1 MIEHREHPESRNRP
15 DGRDRPDSR
24 NHPDSRDR
32 PEARDVVAELR
43 TAAASHEP
51 DRIRMLARVTAGMAA
66 DGRRRAPRTSPRWTR
81 VVSPVAGLAA
91 AVAATGI
98 AVVATD
104 GAERP
109 QTVRTSSEPAAP
121 PAGAGAGA
129 DSASADPDR
138 RPGDEPDAG
147 SQSDAERHTPSAYPT
162 AAGPNHLAEPTVR
175 SKGAINSHSNP
186 YWAQSDITLTIGR
199 PLTSLTVELR
209 VADTG
214 DVRSTGAWT
223 SLPTGDVTTA
233 THVED
238 GALVY
243 RWTLRKGATVA
254 PGRYVLAG
262 QYNHAEGDRDTGRDA
277 YAASGNGASGA
288 FAVRGDF
295 PQFTVGD

>member
-1 MIEHREHPESRNRP
+1 MIEHRERPESR
-15 DGRDRPDSR
+15 D
-24 NHPDSRDR
+24 HP
-32 PEARDVVAELR
+32 EGRDVVAELR

-66 DGRRRAPRTSPRWTR
+66 DGRRRVPRTSPRWTR

-91 AVAATGI
+91 AVAVTGI

-121 PAGAGAGA
+121 PAGAGAG
-129 DSASADPDR
+129 SASADTDR

-175 SKGAINSHSNP
+175 SKGAINTHSNP

-214 DVRSTGAWT
+214 GVRSTGSWS

-238 GALVY
+238 GVLVY
-243 RWTLRKGATVA
+243 RWTLRKGATVPA
-254 PGRYVLAG
+254 GRYVFAG
-262 QYNHAEGDRDTGRDA
+262 QYNHAEGDRGTGRDA
-277 YAASGNGASGA
+277 YVASGNGASGA

>member
-1 MIEHREHPESRNRP
+1 MIEHRERPES
-15 DGRDRPDSR
+15 G
-24 NHPDSRDR
+24 DR
-32 PEARDVVAELR
+32 PEGRDVVAELR
-43 TAAASHEP
+43 TAAVSHEP

-66 DGRRRAPRTSPRWTR
+66 DDRRRAARTSPRWTR

-121 PAGAGAGA
+121 PAGAGAN
-129 DSASADPDR
+129 SANADPDR
-138 RPGDEPDAG
+138 RPGGEPDAG
-147 SQSDAERHTPSAYPT
+147 SRSDAERHTPSAYPT

-175 SKGAINSHSNP
+175 SKGAINTHSNL

-214 DVRSTGAWT
+214 GVRSTGAWT

-238 GALVY
+238 GVLVY

-254 PGRYVLAG
+254 AGRYVLAG

>member
-1 MIEHREHPESRNRP
+1 MIEHRERSE
-15 DGRDRPDSR
+15 G
-24 NHPDSRDR
+24 
-32 PEARDVVAELR
+32 RDVVAELR

-51 DRIRMLARVTAGMAA
+51 DRIRMLARITAGMAA
-66 DGRRRAPRTSPRWTR
+66 DGRSRGAWTSPRWTR
-81 VVSPVAGLAA
+81 ATRLVGPVAGLAA

-109 QTVRTSSEPAAP
+109 QTVRTSSEPPAP
-121 PAGAGAGA
+121 PAGAGAE
-129 DSASADPDR
+129 R
-138 RPGDEPDAG
+138 RPGEPGAG

-175 SKGAINSHSNP
+175 SKGAVNAHSNP

-214 DVRSTGAWT
+214 DVLSTGSWS
-223 SLPTGDVTTA
+223 SLPTGDVATA
-233 THVED
+233 TRVED
-238 GALVY
+238 GVLVY
-243 RWTLRKGATVA
+243 RWTLRKGATVR
-254 PGRYVLAG
+254 PGRYVFAG

-277 YAASGNGASGA
+277 YSASGNGASGA

-295 PQFTVGD
+295 PRFTAGD

>member
-1 MIEHREHPESRNRP
+1 MIEHRERPESH
-15 DGRDRPDSR
+15 GRSESR
-24 NHPDSRDR
+24 GHSEGRGR
-32 PEARDVVAELR
+32 PEGRDVVAELR

-66 DGRRRAPRTSPRWTR
+66 DDRRRAPRTSPRWTR

-129 DSASADPDR
+129 GSASADAER

-175 SKGAINSHSNP
+175 SKGAINTHSNP
-186 YWAQSDITLTIGR
+186 YWAQSDITLTTGR

-214 DVRSTGAWT
+214 GVRSTGSWS

-238 GALVY
+238 GVLVY
-243 RWTLRKGATVA
+243 RWTLRKGATVPA
-254 PGRYVLAG
+254 GRYVLAG

>member
-1 MIEHREHPESRNRP
+1 MIEHRERSE
-15 DGRDRPDSR
+15 G
-24 NHPDSRDR
+24 
-32 PEARDVVAELR
+32 RDVVAELR
-43 TAAASHEP
+43 AAAASHEP

-66 DGRRRAPRTSPRWTR
+66 DDRRRAPRTGPRWTR
-81 VVSPVAGLAA
+81 VVGPVAGLAT

-121 PAGAGAGA
+121 PAGAGA
-129 DSASADPDR
+129 DR
-138 RPGDEPDAG
+138 RPGHEPDTG
-147 SQSDAERHTPSAYPT
+147 SQDDAERHTPSAYPT

-175 SKGAINSHSNP
+175 SEGAINAHSNP

-214 DVRSTGAWT
+214 GVRSTGSWS

-233 THVED
+233 TRTED
-238 GALVY
+238 GVLVY
-243 RWTLRKGATVA
+243 RWTLRKGATVPA
-254 PGRYVLAG
+254 GRYVFAG

>member
-1 MIEHREHPESRNRP
+1 MIEHRERPESR
-15 DGRDRPDSR
+15 G
-24 NHPDSRDR
+24 R
-32 PEARDVVAELR
+32 PEGRDVVAELR

-51 DRIRMLARVTAGMAA
+51 DRIRMLARVTAGMTAG
-66 DGRRRAPRTSPRWTR
+66 DRRRAPRTSPRWAR
-81 VVSPVAGLAA
+81 VVGPVAGLAA

-98 AVVATD
+98 AVVVTD

-109 QTVRTSSEPAAP
+109 QTVRTSSEPPAP
-121 PAGAGAGA
+121 PAGAGAGR
-129 DSASADPDR
+129 DSASAGTDR

-147 SQSDAERHTPSAYPT
+147 SQGDAERHTPSAYPT

-175 SKGAINSHSNP
+175 SEGAINAHSNP

-214 DVRSTGAWT
+214 DVRSTGSWH

-233 THVED
+233 TRVED
-238 GALVY
+238 GVLVY
-243 RWTLRKGATVA
+243 RWTLRKGATVPA
-254 PGRYVLAG
+254 GRYVFAG

>member
-1 MIEHREHPESRNRP
+1 MIEHRERSE
-15 DGRDRPDSR
+15 G
-24 NHPDSRDR
+24 
-32 PEARDVVAELR
+32 RDVVAELR

-66 DGRRRAPRTSPRWTR
+66 DGRSRGARTGPRRPRATR
-81 VVSPVAGLAA
+81 LVGPVAGLAA

-109 QTVRTSSEPAAP
+109 QTVRTSSEPPAP
-121 PAGAGAGA
+121 PAGAGAE
-129 DSASADPDR
+129 R
-138 RPGDEPDAG
+138 RPGEEPGAG

-175 SKGAINSHSNP
+175 SKGAINAHSNP

-214 DVRSTGAWT
+214 DVLSTGSWS
-223 SLPTGDVTTA
+223 SLPTGDVATA
-233 THVED
+233 TRVED
-238 GALVY
+238 GVLVY
-243 RWTLRKGATVA
+243 RWTLRKGATVR
-254 PGRYVLAG
+254 PGRYVFAG

-277 YAASGNGASGA
+277 YSASGNGASGA

-295 PQFTVGD
+295 PRFTAGD

>member
-15 DGRDRPDSR
+15 ESREHPESRGRP
-24 NHPDSRDR
+24 
-32 PEARDVVAELR
+32 AGRDVVAELR

-66 DGRRRAPRTSPRWTR
+66 DDRRRAPRTSPRWTR

-109 QTVRTSSEPAAP
+109 QTVRTSSEPAVP

-175 SKGAINSHSNP
+175 SKGAINAHSNP

-214 DVRSTGAWT
+214 GVRSTGAWT

-233 THVED
+233 TRAED
-238 GALVY
+238 GVLVY

-254 PGRYVLAG
+254 AGRYVLAG
-262 QYNHAEGDRDTGRDA
+262 QYSHAEGDRDTGRDA
-277 YAASGNGASGA
+277 YVASGNGASGA

-295 PQFTVGD
+295 PQFTMGD

>member
-1 MIEHREHPESRNRP
+1 MIEHRERPESR
-15 DGRDRPDSR
+15 G
-24 NHPDSRDR
+24 R
-32 PEARDVVAELR
+32 PESRDVVAELR

-66 DGRRRAPRTSPRWTR
+66 DDRRRVPRRSPRWTR

-121 PAGAGAGA
+121 PAGAGAGT
-129 DSASADPDR
+129 SSADADR

-175 SKGAINSHSNP
+175 SKGAINTHSNP

-214 DVRSTGAWT
+214 GVRSTGSWS

-238 GALVY
+238 GVLVY
-243 RWTLRKGATVA
+243 RWTLRKGATV
-254 PGRYVLAG
+254 PTGRYVFAG

>member
-1 MIEHREHPESRNRP
+1 MIEHRERPESRDHSGGPGN
-15 DGRDRPDSR
+15 
-24 NHPDSRDR
+24 
-32 PEARDVVAELR
+32 PEGRDVVAELR

-51 DRIRMLARVTAGMAA
+51 DRIRMLARVTAGMTAG
-66 DGRRRAPRTSPRWTR
+66 DRRRARRTSPLWAR
-81 VVSPVAGLAA
+81 VVSPAAGLAA

-104 GAERP
+104 GTERP

-121 PAGAGAGA
+121 PADAGAGTGA
-129 DSASADPDR
+129 DSATASADADR
-138 RPGDEPDAG
+138 RRAGNEPGAG

-175 SKGAINSHSNP
+175 SKGAINAHSNP
-186 YWAQSDITLTIGR
+186 YWAQSDITLTLGR

-214 DVRSTGAWT
+214 GVRSTGSWH

-233 THVED
+233 TRVED
-238 GALVY
+238 GVLVY
-243 RWTLRKGATVA
+243 RWTLRKGATVPA
-254 PGRYVLAG
+254 GRYVFAG

-295 PQFTVGD
+295 PQFTAGD

>member
-1 MIEHREHPESRNRP
+1 MIEHRE
-15 DGRDRPDSR
+15 
-24 NHPDSRDR
+24 R
-32 PEARDVVAELR
+32 PEGRDVVAELR

-51 DRIRMLARVTAGMAA
+51 DRIRMLARVTMGMAA
-66 DGRRRAPRTSPRWTR
+66 DDRGRGRSRGVRTSPRRTWPTR
-81 VVSPVAGLAA
+81 LVGPVAGLAA

-98 AVVATD
+98 AVVAMD

-109 QTVRTSSEPAAP
+109 QTVRTSSEPPAP

-129 DSASADPDR
+129 DK
-138 RPGDEPDAG
+138 RPGEKPGAG

-175 SKGAINSHSNP
+175 SRGAINAHSNP

-214 DVRSTGAWT
+214 DVVSTGSWS
-223 SLPTGDVTTA
+223 SLPTGDMATA
-233 THVED
+233 TRVED
-238 GALVY
+238 GVLVY
-243 RWTLRKGATVA
+243 RWTLRKGATVRA
-254 PGRYVLAG
+254 GRYVFAG

-277 YAASGNGASGA
+277 YSASGNGASGA
-288 FAVRGDF
+288 FAARGDF
-295 PQFTVGD
+295 PRFTVGD

>member
-1 MIEHREHPESRNRP
+1 MIEHRERSE
-15 DGRDRPDSR
+15 G
-24 NHPDSRDR
+24 
-32 PEARDVVAELR
+32 RDVVAELR

-66 DGRRRAPRTSPRWTR
+66 DGRSRGARTGPRRPRATR
-81 VVSPVAGLAA
+81 LVGPVAGLAA

-109 QTVRTSSEPAAP
+109 QTVRTSSEPPAP
-121 PAGAGAGA
+121 PAGAGAE
-129 DSASADPDR
+129 R
-138 RPGDEPDAG
+138 RPGEEPGAG

-175 SKGAINSHSNP
+175 SKGAINAHSNP

-214 DVRSTGAWT
+214 DVLSTGSWG
-223 SLPTGDVTTA
+223 SLPTGDVATA
-233 THVED
+233 TRVED
-238 GALVY
+238 GVLVY
-243 RWTLRKGATVA
+243 RWTLRKGATVR
-254 PGRYVLAG
+254 PGRYVFAG

-277 YAASGNGASGA
+277 YSASGNGASGA

-295 PQFTVGD
+295 PRFTAGD

>member
-1 MIEHREHPESRNRP
+1 M
-15 DGRDRPDSR
+15 
-24 NHPDSRDR
+24 
-32 PEARDVVAELR
+32 
-43 TAAASHEP
+43 
-51 DRIRMLARVTAGMAA
+51 
-66 DGRRRAPRTSPRWTR
+66 
-81 VVSPVAGLAA
+81 
-91 AVAATGI
+91 
-98 AVVATD
+98 ATD

-121 PAGAGAGA
+121 PAASAGAGAG
-129 DSASADPDR
+129 SASADADR
-138 RPGDEPDAG
+138 RTGDEPDAG
-147 SQSDAERHTPSAYPT
+147 SQGDAERHTPSAYPT

-175 SKGAINSHSNP
+175 SKGAINTHSNP

-214 DVRSTGAWT
+214 GVRSTGSWS

-238 GALVY
+238 GVLVY
-243 RWTLRKGATVA
+243 RWTLRKGATVPA
-254 PGRYVLAG
+254 GRYVFAG

-277 YAASGNGASGA
+277 YAASGNGATGA

>member
-1 MIEHREHPESRNRP
+1 MIEHRE
-15 DGRDRPDSR
+15 
-24 NHPDSRDR
+24 R
-32 PEARDVVAELR
+32 PEGRDVVAELR

-51 DRIRMLARVTAGMAA
+51 DRTRMLARVTAGMTA
-66 DGRRRAPRTSPRWTR
+66 DGRSRGARTSPRRTWAPR
-81 VVSPVAGLAA
+81 LVGPVAGLAA

-121 PAGAGAGA
+121 PAGAGV
-129 DSASADPDR
+129 DR
-138 RPGDEPDAG
+138 RPGEKPGAG

-175 SKGAINSHSNP
+175 SKGAINAHSNP

-199 PLTSLTVELR
+199 SLTSLTVELR

-214 DVRSTGAWT
+214 DVLSTGSWS

-233 THVED
+233 TRVED

-243 RWTLRKGATVA
+243 RWTLRKGATVPA
-254 PGRYVLAG
+254 GRYVFAG

-277 YAASGNGASGA
+277 YSASGNGASGA

-295 PQFTVGD
+295 PRFTVGD

>member
-1 MIEHREHPESRNRP
+1 MIEHRERSE
-15 DGRDRPDSR
+15 G
-24 NHPDSRDR
+24 
-32 PEARDVVAELR
+32 RDVVAELR

-66 DGRRRAPRTSPRWTR
+66 DGRSRGARTGPRRPRATR
-81 VVSPVAGLAA
+81 LVGPVAGLAA

-109 QTVRTSSEPAAP
+109 QTVRTSSEPPAP
-121 PAGAGAGA
+121 PAGAE
-129 DSASADPDR
+129 R
-138 RPGDEPDAG
+138 RPGEEPGAG

-175 SKGAINSHSNP
+175 SKGAINAHSNP

-214 DVRSTGAWT
+214 DVLSTGSWS
-223 SLPTGDVTTA
+223 SLPTGDVATA
-233 THVED
+233 TRVED
-238 GALVY
+238 GVLAY
-243 RWTLRKGATVA
+243 RWTLRKGATVR
-254 PGRYVLAG
+254 PGRYVFAG

-277 YAASGNGASGA
+277 YSASGNGASGA

-295 PQFTVGD
+295 PRFTAGD

>member
-1 MIEHREHPESRNRP
+1 MIEHRE
-15 DGRDRPDSR
+15 
-24 NHPDSRDR
+24 R
-32 PEARDVVAELR
+32 PEGRDVVAELR
-43 TAAASHEP
+43 TAAACHEP

-66 DGRRRAPRTSPRWTR
+66 DGRSRGAWTSPRRTWAPR
-81 VVSPVAGLAA
+81 LVGPVAGLAA

-121 PAGAGAGA
+121 PAGAGV
-129 DSASADPDR
+129 DR
-138 RPGDEPDAG
+138 RPGEKPGAG

-175 SKGAINSHSNP
+175 SKGAINAHSNP

-214 DVRSTGAWT
+214 DVLSTGSWS

-233 THVED
+233 TRVED
-238 GALVY
+238 GVLVY
-243 RWTLRKGATVA
+243 RWTLRKGATA
-254 PGRYVLAG
+254 PAGRYVFAG

-277 YAASGNGASGA
+277 YSASGNGASGA

-295 PQFTVGD
+295 PRFTAGD